1 MNVHRIE
8 ITKNLNQVPICT
20 LTVTGI
26 DEVNIGQRIF
36 ISAVSH
42 GIDFPTFS
50 GIVIEKETNPHNK
63 GKIILGHSTLSK
75 HRDDETITASVVW
88 FEPKLKGNVIDAELK
103 HGSSPIFGLNFS
115 GAEREINFAN
125 ASKLQIMQQYCE
137 EHGKYFDEDDVIRD
151 YDYGSGNL
159 FTFSQVG
166 NYRITSKKKTNIGE
180 TESPVTYQVN
190 CLRQYPQLNSWID
203 TETSTQELSNWV
215 GESYTATV
223 TTKTEYI
230 NGVVVHSLT
239 TYSPTEG
246 GPVRDELI
254 KQVSAYEDGY
264 KLETKIT
271 SEYNKLTDGILN
283 EVDFLTHYDNDQEKW
298 LGYITFLENELI
310 YDGTKQ
316 TLGEQS
322 IAFDQTDKNG
332 EFLEEFEYYYA
343 KVFLN
348 YKTGQ
353 IYVMKGV
360 KGESALFITGYFDSW
375 EIATV
380 KVNYAAGGSEIS
392 ESDVEIGS
400 YLIGGLEDR
409 CYKYDVTVEL
419 CDSAT
424 RIYKRTNTITDDGKL
439 IYKKEETWQEETY
452 NVREWTEDKNK
463 RLILS
468 HQASRGYS
476 AMPTASIPKAEI
488 ISEEKY
494 ATYGTGEKRIEVS
507 SSFLSDVGD
516 AANYARFLHKRG
528 GMQHYPVEENSAWIQ
543 FLKLVPTAKPG
554 QNYSNSSIFDG
565 TLEIDQVT
573 HTIDFDAATAI
584 TEISGALI

>member
-8 ITKNLNQVPICT
+8 IIKNLNQVPICT

-50 GIVIEKETNPHNK
+50 GIVIEKETNPYNK
-63 GKIILGHSTLSK
+63 GKVTLGHSMLSK

-103 HGSSPIFGLNFS
+103 YGNSPIRGLTFS
-115 GAEREINFAN
+115 AEREINFAN

-137 EHGKYFDEDDVIRD
+137 EHGQYFDEDDAIKN
-151 YDYGSGNL
+151 YDHGGGNL
-159 FTFSQVG
+159 FTFSRVG
-166 NYRITSKKKTNIGE
+166 NYRLTQKRKTGIGE

-190 CLRQYPQLNSWID
+190 CLRQYPQLNSWQDI
-203 TETSTQELSNWV
+203 ETSTQELSNWI

-223 TTKTEYI
+223 ITKTEYI
-230 NGVVVHSLT
+230 NGVVTYILT

-298 LGYITFLENELI
+298 LDYITFLENELI

-348 YKTGQ
+348 YRTGQ
-353 IYVMKGV
+353 IYVIKGE

-400 YLIGGLEDR
+400 YLIGGQEDR
-409 CYKYDVTVEL
+409 CYKYDITVEL

-424 RIYKRTNTITDDGKL
+424 RVYKRTNTIVDDGKL

-452 NVREWTEDKNK
+452 NMREWREDKND
-463 RLILS
+463 RLVLS
-468 HQASRGYS
+468 NQATRGYS
-476 AMPTASIPKAEI
+476 AMPTAAIPKAEI

-494 ATYGTGEKRIEVS
+494 AVYGTGDKRIEVS
-507 SSFLSDVGD
+507 SSFLSEVNE
-516 AANYARFLHKRG
+516 AATYAKFLYQKD
-528 GMQHYPVEENSAWIQ
+528 GMQSYPVEENSAWVQ

-554 QNYSNSSIFDG
+554 QNYSNPQIFEG
-565 TLEIDQVT
+565 TLEIEQVT
-573 HTIDFDAATAI
+573 HTIDLDAATAI